1 MQLFFVLLIKKMRKA
16 LAGFISLVVVFAVC
30 SVQIKAQTKPIVKI
44 QTDYGDIRLQLYPE
58 KTPKTVINFLGLVE
72 QKKYDKNIFH
82 RVIPNFMIQGGDYE
96 NYNGTGGQSIWGE
109 PFEDEIVADLTHE
122 RGVISM
128 ANAGANTNGSQFFI
142 TQRPTPHLDGKHTV
156 FGKVIEGMSVVDAI
170 AAVPTSSA
178 DRPLEPVYMTIL
190 LEGTEDHQTFTDQ
203 AQIPPWAMEGV
214 LNFLEQGVIRGNEDG
229 SFAPDRPVNRAELAK
244 IIVLA
249 KGLEIVEINE
259 THFSDVPAD
268 SWFHPYV
275 ETIYE
280 QGWIDGY
287 EDGTFGPEKT
297 INRVELAKIVANAF
311 DLQEKGEGELS
322 FFDGRGEDWFYDYV
336 KKVYQ
341 NEVMTHNGLGY
352 FYPGELLNRA
362 RTVKIVY
369 DAQQK

>member
-1 MQLFFVLLIKKMRKA
+1 MKKTLAVFV
-16 LAGFISLVVVFAVC
+16 SLVAVL
-30 SVQIKAQTKPIVKI
+30 SLFNSSAEAQTNPIVKI
-44 QTDYGDIRLQLYPE
+44 QTNYGDIRVQLYLE
-58 KTPKTVINFLGLVE
+58 KTPKTVVNFLGLVE

-96 NYNGTGGQSIWGE
+96 NQNGTGGQSIWGK
-109 PFEDEIVADLTHE
+109 PFEDEIVEDLKHE

-142 TQRPTPHLDGKHTV
+142 TQRPTPHLDGKHTI
-156 FGKVIEGMSVVDAI
+156 FGKVIEGLDTVDTI
-170 AAVPTSSA
+170 AAVPTGGA
-178 DRPLEPVYMTIL
+178 DRPLNPVQMTIV
-190 LEGTEDHQTFTDQ
+190 LEGTEDHQAFTDQ
-203 AQIPPWAMEGV
+203 SQIPSWAMEGV

-229 SFAPDRPVNRAELAK
+229 SFAPDRSVNRAELAK

-249 KGLEIVEINE
+249 KGLEIGEINE
-259 THFSDVPAD
+259 THFSDVPDNA
-268 SWFHPYV
+268 WFHPYV
-275 ETIYE
+275 ETIYQ

-297 INRVELAKIVANAF
+297 INRAELAKIVANAF
-311 DLQEKGEGELS
+311 DLQEQGEGELS
-322 FFDGRGEDWFYDYV
+322 FFDIRGEDWFYPYV

-341 NEVMTHNGLGY
+341 NEVMTHDGRGY

-369 DAQQK
+369 DAQQVK